1 MSVKTDAEISSGHQQ
16 DVLTCGFC
24 QKNFLLS
31 DIVKF
36 IQHKVLACNKENYN
50 YHCDPHDSDDGGT
63 GSPGSSLPLGV
74 VNIRRPSISAP
85 IKKGINSGR
94 IVCSPSPDDEP
105 RCSTPKRL
113 SEENAKDI
121 TEDSSRIKEEMECG
135 TFEQDEEEQ
144 KKGVDAES
152 NTTHSEPSNYV
163 CSTCKH
169 QLYSAWRLVQHV
181 QNCHGIKIYVE
192 NSSSSSPE
200 DSSSPIHNKTSNNYS
215 SSSSHLSNST
225 SGYSN
230 NVSANSSLPTSLAH
244 PSSSARTPVPHP
256 LSASPMSEHTLNSFG
271 VGGLLRSMGESPRHH
286 QYPHSSTPHS
296 SHLGSNGSQ
305 FSRTSSHD
313 HPFQMEHLAEQ
324 FRLNQHHGLGLAAA
338 AAVAAA
344 GGVSL
349 PHSSFGSPGAERP
362 AVNIPPPSRPRS
374 IVPPPQ
380 LALSLEPQ
388 IDFYSQRLRQ
398 LAGTT
403 SPGAANSSSLPSPK
417 KMSPPYTSP
426 NSGTPLGLIT
436 SPQTMNNN
444 NNNSSMSNNNNICFE
459 SPSGTLEKEL
469 QRPKSPTNK
478 IADLSSSTSPSK
490 QEDFQLSY
498 AMSTTSQEEKN
509 KECEFCGKKFKYENN
524 LQAHRRNHTG
534 EKPFKC
540 TVCDHA
546 CSQSAKLKKHMKIHD
561 EDGDKEDREE
571 GNNDNA
577 EDGEEDEEEEEEDE
591 EEEEE
596 DEIEEEEPDMGEE
609 EEDEEEEEE
618 EEEDDEEDRNMDMRQ
633 EEGKE
638 QDEDMG
644 RDAPE
649 DLTTKSTP
657 PTPPTTIDEKSKTPF
672 STPRPT
678 PTPTPQ
684 GKGPTSISLV
694 GELMDKFGLNNI
706 QQYSEAYK
714 QALQDTRQLQ
724 IRRKDEL
731 FQNHKQALQDARQLQ
746 LGPKDDHYRSPIISE
761 NNNIGSKRHIM
772 ENGIMGKSVAAIR
785 LREEF
790 TKSFMSGQAS
800 LDMVGAPPG
809 MFGPGSPFEMPFDSK
824 RLKLDLDNAQHPLLG
839 RNMMPG
845 NSDNIYAGLWL
856 PALASA
862 QHNRDHNMF
871 SGNPNENPLNMLSRS
886 NKHPNHMMKRD
897 SKPGPSA
904 SSLAAAAAAAALNLC
919 LPNSHM
925 KKESRRNDTCE
936 FCGKVFKNCSNLT
949 VHRRSHTGE
958 KPYKCELCSYACAQS
973 SKLTRHMKTHG
984 RLGKDVYRC
993 RFCEMPFS
1001 VPSTLEKHMRK
1012 CVVNQNM
1019 KMESHNIMQNM
1030 KMDNHNIIQNMKLD
1044 GHMMENMKLDNHNVI
1059 HNLKMDGH
1067 SMMAPSLVSSEED
1080 SSVASTKD
1088 NT

>member
-1 MSVKTDAEISSGHQQ
+1 MDSRTEIADAEISSGHQQ

-509 KECEFCGKKFKYENN
+509 KEY
-524 LQAHRRNHTG
+524 
-534 EKPFKC
+534 
-540 TVCDHA
+540 
-546 CSQSAKLKKHMKIHD
+546 
-561 EDGDKEDREE
+561 GDKEDREE

-886 NKHPNHMMKRD
+886 NKHPNHMMK
-897 SKPGPSA
+897 
-904 SSLAAAAAAAALNLC
+904 
-919 LPNSHM
+919 
-925 KKESRRNDTCE
+925 
-936 FCGKVFKNCSNLT
+936 
-949 VHRRSHTGE
+949 
-958 KPYKCELCSYACAQS
+958 Q
-973 SKLTRHMKTHG
+973 
-984 RLGKDVYRC
+984 
-993 RFCEMPFS
+993 
-1001 VPSTLEKHMRK
+1001 KHMRK

>member
-1 MSVKTDAEISSGHQQ
+1 MNSFHVFFFSKVDYCGSF
-16 DVLTCGFC
+16 LTIFFF
-24 QKNFLLS
+24 QFYL
-31 DIVKF
+31 I
-36 IQHKVLACNKENYN
+36 
-50 YHCDPHDSDDGGT
+50 
-63 GSPGSSLPLGV
+63 
-74 VNIRRPSISAP
+74 
-85 IKKGINSGR
+85 
-94 IVCSPSPDDEP
+94 
-105 RCSTPKRL
+105 
-113 SEENAKDI
+113 
-121 TEDSSRIKEEMECG
+121 
-135 TFEQDEEEQ
+135 
-144 KKGVDAES
+144 
-152 NTTHSEPSNYV
+152 SEPSNYV

-200 DSSSPIHNKTSNNYS
+200 DSSSPIHNKNSNNYS

-230 NVSANSSLPTSLAH
+230 NVSANSSLPTSLPRPA
-244 PSSSARTPVPHP
+244 SAARTPVPHP
-256 LSASPMSEHTLNSFG
+256 LSASPMSEHALNSFA

-286 QYPHSSTPHS
+286 QYPHSSTPHA

-305 FSRTSSHD
+305 LGRTSSHD
-313 HPFQMEHLAEQ
+313 HPFQMEQIAEQ
-324 FRLNQHHGLGLAAA
+324 FRLNHHHGLNLAAA

-344 GGVSL
+344 SGVPL
-349 PHSSFGSPGAERP
+349 PHPSFGSPGPERP
-362 AVNIPPPSRPRS
+362 ATNVPSPSRPRS

-403 SPGAANSSSLPSPK
+403 SPGAGNSSLPSPK
-417 KMSPPYTSP
+417 KMSPPYPSP
-426 NSGTPLGLIT
+426 NNGTPLGLVT

-459 SPSGTLEKEL
+459 SPSGSLEKQL

-478 IADLSSSTSPSK
+478 VTDLSSSASPSK
-490 QEDFQLSY
+490 QEDFRLGY
-498 AMSTTSQEEKN
+498 AMSTTSQDEKN

-561 EDGDKEDREE
+561 EDGDKEEREE

-577 EDGEEDEEEEEEDE
+577 EDEDDDEEEEEE

-596 DEIEEEEPDMGEE
+596 DIEEEEPDMGEE
-609 EEDEEEEEE
+609 EEDEEEEDDEEE
-618 EEEDDEEDRNMDMRQ
+618 EEEDEGNMEMRHD
-633 EEGKE
+633 EGKE
-638 QDEDMG
+638 QDEEMCG
-644 RDAPE
+644 DAPE

-684 GKGPTSISLV
+684 GKGPSSISLV

-731 FQNHKQALQDARQLQ
+731 FHNHKQALQDARQLQ
-746 LGPKDDHYRSPIISE
+746 IGHKDDRYRSPIISE

-772 ENGIMGKSVAAIR
+772 ENGMMEKSVAAIR

-800 LDMVGAPPG
+800 LDMVGGAPPG

-862 QHNRDHNMF
+862 QHNRDHNIF

-886 NKHPNHMMKRD
+886 NKHHNHIMKRD

-919 LPNSHM
+919 LPNHQHNM

-936 FCGKVFKNCSNLT
+936 YCGKVFKNCSNLT

-1030 KMDNHNIIQNMKLD
+1030 KMDNHSIIQNMKLD
-1044 GHMMENMKLDNHNVI
+1044 SHNMMENMKLDHNII